1 LSSLVGDRVR
11 GRLVGLFG
19 TITGI
24 VSSAGPYVGMYAKL
38 HVDVK
43 APFYLAMLF
52 GVLAFVVLRN
62 VRNSSN

>member
-1 LSSLVGDRVR
+1 M
-11 GRLVGLFG
+11 VGLFG

-38 HVDVK
+38 HVDVR